1 MTDQHY
7 FQTTE
12 TVRRNHPGRVR
23 GRFNRRFVQSEM
35 RKQKEIENN
44 RIAAVRIRSMIAAL
58 ERTVSSLNGSI
69 DTVLDG
75 SPVRDP
81 SNFAYPLA
89 ARAMGVRRDNIQGT
103 IAVLSG
109 QLAKVDDIVSPPD
122 VALLHESC

>member
-7 FQTTE
+7 FQTIE
-12 TVRRNHPGRVR
+12 TVRRNHPDRVR
-23 GRFNRRFVQSEM
+23 ARFNRRFVQSEM

-44 RIAAVRIRSMIAAL
+44 RMAAVRIRSMIAAL

-69 DTVLDG
+69 DAVLKG
-75 SPVRDP
+75 SPIQDP

-89 ARAMGVRRDNIQGT
+89 ARAMSARRDNIQGT

-109 QLAKVDDIVSPPD
+109 QLAKVDDIGRPPD
-122 VALLHESC
+122 VALLQESC

>member
-12 TVRRNHPGRVR
+12 RVRGNHAGRVR
-23 GRFNRRFVQSEM
+23 ARFNRRFVQSEM

-44 RIAAVRIRSMIAAL
+44 RMAAVRIRSMIAAL
-58 ERTVSSLNGSI
+58 EHTVSSLNGSI
-69 DTVLDG
+69 DAVLQG
-75 SPVRDP
+75 SSVRDP
-81 SNFAYPLA
+81 SSFAYPLA
-89 ARAMGVRRDNIQGT
+89 ARAMSVRRDNIQGT

-109 QLAKVDDIVSPPD
+109 QLAKVGDTVRPPD